1 MAATYRSVLLRDARK
16 ERREDK
22 WSAFFADH
30 EAFQGAETTWEASVE
45 ALLGNREVPEEP
57 AD

>member
-1 MAATYRSVLLRDARK
+1 MATTNREILREIRK
-16 ERREDK
+16 DRREDK

-30 EAFQGAETTWEASVE
+30 EGFQVEETWEASVE

>member
-1 MAATYRSVLLRDARK
+1 MAATHRSAVLRDARK

-30 EAFQGAETTWEASVE
+30 EAFQVEETWEASVE

>member
-1 MAATYRSVLLRDARK
+1 MAATYRSAIIRDARK

-22 WSAFFADH
+22 WAVFFSDDNTQV
-30 EAFQGAETTWEASVE
+30 EETWEASVE

>member
-1 MAATYRSVLLRDARK
+1 MAATNRSIALRDARK

-22 WSAFFADH
+22 WADFFSDH
-30 EAFQGAETTWEASVE
+30 EAAQETTWEASVE